1 MMFKG
6 TVTFR
11 ARIKGHGLTVSSCAF
26 NPGEAG
32 VERVE
37 IDGPKGDEF
46 LTTVYLASVRTRE
59 EGKALATKVTTAA
72 LDRISFFYNIAIED
86 TQVIGAQFSLV
97 NPPPGDHIQLDVG
110 EFLFLG
116 EDLRVVLGVS
126 APSLQ
131 AKLEQVSPG
140 GESMFGLFRAA
151 RQSTG
156 PVEEFMHLYNLLLMI
171 CNDEQRDFD
180 AFVRREEPGVPQTQ
194 SPRFPEVMET
204 IYTRL
209 RNELAHP
216 RKGGDLHDTKAEMAN
231 RVGGLMSLTKRAI
244 ELLP

>member
-1 MMFKG
+1 MFNG

-11 ARIKGHGLTVSSCAF
+11 ARVKGHGLTVSTCVF
-26 NPGEAG
+26 NPGEPG
-32 VERVE
+32 VEKVE
-37 IDGPKGDEF
+37 IEGPKGDEL
-46 LTTVYLASVRTRE
+46 LTTVYLASVTTRE
-59 EGKALATKVTTAA
+59 EGRALATTVNTAA

-86 TQVIGAQFSLV
+86 AQVTDAQFSLI

-110 EFLFLG
+110 EFLLLG
-116 EDLRVVLGVS
+116 ENLRVVLGVS
-126 APSLQ
+126 APNLQ
-131 AKLEQVSPG
+131 AKLEQASPD
-140 GESMFGLFRAA
+140 GESRFGLFRAA

-171 CNDEQRDFD
+171 CNDEQRDVD
-180 AFVRREEPGVPQTQ
+180 AFIRQEEPGVPQAP
-194 SPRFPEVMET
+194 SPRYPGVMET

-216 RKGGDLHDTKAEMAN
+216 RKGVDLHDTKAEMAN